1 MGVGSLLRPMDEKPS
16 TDPIFNARRLRPQHF
31 SHASSGPKAASGLA
45 DAGPVRPH
53 ATLLAPVAILLALL
67 LAGPAL
73 AGSGGGAA
81 APTGASTGA
90 LDADAGG
97 GAQVGAAVPAAT
109 RRARRRRA
117 ARLRRLAAPVIPA
130 GLHVFPV
137 DGPYSLGGE
146 DGRFGAPRRNHTH
159 QGQDIP
165 AARGTP
171 VVAPYAGVVSWV
183 RYQRAGAGHYV
194 VLDADDDRDYVF
206 MHLRRGSI
214 PVAEGQRVLAGDQ
227 LGEVGNTGRSFGAH
241 LHFEVW
247 VGGWYAKRGEP
258 VDPLP
263 LLRAWA
269 TR

>member
-1 MGVGSLLRPMDEKPS
+1 MPVVAPRAGVRGVL
-16 TDPIFNARRLRPQHF
+16 ARETPQHF
-31 SHASSGPKAASGLA
+31 SHASSGPKEAYRLA
-45 DAGPVRPH
+45 DAGPVRPRP
-53 ATLLAPVAILLALL
+53 TLLAPAAILLALS
-67 LAGPAL
+67 LASPAL
-73 AGSGGGAA
+73 ADSGGGAV
-81 APTGASTGA
+81 APSGV

-97 GAQVGAAVPAAT
+97 GASYGVAVPAAT
-109 RRARRRRA
+109 RRANRRRA
-117 ARLRRLAAPVIPA
+117 ARARRRAARRRPAPVIPA
-130 GLHVFPV
+130 GEHVFPV
-137 DGPYSLGGE
+137 DGPYSLGG
-146 DGRFGAPRRNHTH
+146 DDARFGAPRGDHTH
-159 QGQDIP
+159 QGQDIA

-227 LGEVGNTGRSFGAH
+227 LGEVGNTGRSFGSH

-247 VGGWYAKRGEP
+247 VGGWYAKGGEP

-263 LLRAWA
+263 LLQAWA